1 MQPLQQNHQAQWG
14 RKRGRRGRAGL
25 GQGRSTGRFGLG
37 SAMMQKRGS
46 VQFGE
51 GFCLGAAME
60 IWLGRH
66 VLCPR
71 VHEDV

>member
-1 MQPLQQNHQAQWG
+1 MGAKERAQ
-14 RKRGRRGRAGL
+14 
-25 GQGRSTGRFGLG
+25 GQGRARTRKEHRKVGLG

-51 GFCLGAAME
+51 GFFLGAAME